1 MKNRFSL
8 ILCIV
13 TGLFL
18 AFTLGVFLGR
28 ASSGGGVQISASA
41 ESALAPLPGSTDS
54 TDASS
59 LTLEE
64 TQPPPE
70 AISFPIDINT
80 ATAAMLDALPG
91 IGPVLAQ
98 RIVDYRE
105 ANGNFTALSQLTNV
119 EGIGSKRLEEILEL
133 ITIQQEDIP

>member
-8 ILCIV
+8 VLCIV

-28 ASSGGGVQISASA
+28 ASSGGDVQISPSVRNTTATQSTSSDST
-41 ESALAPLPGSTDS
+41 ESAQLST
-54 TDASS
+54 
-59 LTLEE
+59 EE
-64 TQPPPE
+64 TQPPTE

-80 ATAAMLDALPG
+80 ATVSMLDALPG

-133 ITIQQEDIP
+133 ITIQQEDTP

>member
-8 ILCIV
+8 ILCVV

-18 AFTLGVFLGR
+18 AFTLGIFLGR
-28 ASSGGGVQISASA
+28 SGSGDVHISASTQT
-41 ESALAPLPGSTDS
+41 ALAAHPTAPPDS
-54 TDASS
+54 GTAQS
-59 LTLEE
+59 
-64 TQPPPE
+64 E
-70 AISFPIDINT
+70 AEATIPQTEPVSFPIDINT
-80 ATAAMLDALPG
+80 ATAVMLDALPG

-133 ITIQQEDIP
+133 ITIQEEETQ